1 VPTGSGIWAAVP
13 AVRNVIAVGK
23 AQPRP
28 LAMKVVV
35 SATVNL
41 VMEVPGVVN
50 AKMVIGEHR

>member
-1 VPTGSGIWAAVP
+1 VPV
-13 AVRNVIAVGK
+13 VRNVIAVGK